1 MKIIALVTIISLITA
16 CKSPKELP
24 ANNLCRQELVAYCVD
39 LSTYIYTTDGGNTYR
54 FRNELIE
61 VPEGYRDMRWWSQTY
76 EWVHGLDSMA
86 TQHMIYSKRLEKL
99 LEFDC
104 PLRKED
110 VIKYFGLPHTK
121 YHGSG
126 DLSKSK
132 SLLYIFNTPKYH
144 DCYNPYKSGISK
156 YADCA
161 PIFFQLDSLNNVY
174 RISLV
179 MFETMTDLL
188 ER

>member
-1 MKIIALVTIISLITA
+1 MKIIALLTTISLISA
-16 CKSPKELP
+16 CKSPKELT
-24 ANNLCRQELVAYCVD
+24 AYDLCRQELTAYCKD
-39 LSTYIYTTDGGNTYR
+39 LASYIYTTDGGNTYR

-174 RISLV
+174 LINTIG
-179 MFETMTDLL
+179 FEMLTDY
-188 ER
+188 